1 MDGPGRGVWR
11 PATAPYLG
19 AAADPLRGRTSMR
32 LPPCLALWVCLV
44 IAQGCRTHPSAPPEA
59 TPTGPTAT
67 ARPLALATPEA
78 IEFEFGRPQAT
89 ACNCFSPNP
98 SATDGWV
105 CATPRFGAYLLALTW
120 APNFC
125 PGHPDK
131 EQCEQ
136 LAGSFAATHLT
147 LHGLWPQF
155 NDAEAEQ
162 QKCMYP
168 AFCGGLCEC
177 RSSAAP
183 ARCFPDPATI
193 PEDMGKYGP
202 GYVTDNFFLAN
213 HEWPKHG
220 SCTGM
225 DSRTYFTSTIEA
237 LKSLPGDEGTPAV
250 LRDNIGKGVALEELI
265 SAFDVRG
272 SVAFRCDE
280 RCNLAEVG
288 ACFGVGAQG
297 KPTTRIPC
305 PQNVMTSSTNSCV
318 GNPQRP
324 RCPTVSIQ
332 AVRPDGGGGGEPAP
346 TCGQPGQGPA
356 CTSDDTCR
364 TQGFVRCAKSGCCT
378 TVPKR

>member
-1 MDGPGRGVWR
+1 
-11 PATAPYLG
+11 
-19 AAADPLRGRTSMR
+19 MR
-32 LPPCLALWVCLV
+32 LPPRLALCLCLV
-44 IAQGCRTHPSAPPEA
+44 IAQGCRTRPETPA
-59 TPTGPTAT
+59 AETPMTPTNT
-67 ARPLALATPEA
+67 ARPLAQATPEA
-78 IEFEFGRPQAT
+78 LEMEFGRPQAT

-131 EQCEQ
+131 EQCEK
-136 LAGSFAATHLT
+136 LPGSFGATHLT

-162 QKCMYP
+162 QQCTYP
-168 AFCGGLCEC
+168 AYCGGLCEC
-177 RSSAAP
+177 RSGAAP
-183 ARCFPDPATI
+183 AKCFPDPATI
-193 PEDMGKYGP
+193 PDTMGTYGP
-202 GYVTDNFFLAN
+202 GFVTDNFFLAN
-213 HEWPKHG
+213 HEWTKHG

-225 DSRTYFTSTIEA
+225 DSRSYFSSTIEA
-237 LKSLPGDEGTPAV
+237 LLSLPGDQGTPA
-250 LRDNIGKGVALEELI
+250 LLTDNVGKSVALDALR
-265 SAFDVRG
+265 SAFQESG
-272 SVAFRCDE
+272 SVVFRCDD

-288 ACFGVGAQG
+288 VCFGVGAQG

-305 PQNVMTSSTNSCV
+305 PRNVTDSSSNSCM
-318 GNPQRP
+318 GSGSQP
-324 RCPTVSIQ
+324 RCPTVKVQ
-332 AVRPDGGGGGEPAP
+332 AVKDDGPTPPA

-356 CTSDDTCR
+356 CTRDDTCR